1 MATIVLQA
9 VGSAV
14 GTALG
19 GPIGAV
25 IGQAVGAAAGS
36 AIDQQLFG
44 PGDQT
49 VSGPRLDSAR
59 VLSSREGNPIARVYG
74 RHRVAGDVIWAT
86 QLKEVRSTES
96 RSSGGKA
103 SGPKTTVKS
112 YSYFA
117 NFAVGLCEG
126 PIGGIG
132 DIWVDGTLLDQT
144 QHTIR
149 LHRGSEDQQPD
160 SLIEAKQGAGNAPAY
175 RGLAYLVFENF
186 AVEDYGNR
194 IPQIGVEIIR
204 PLDGAE
210 QTIKAVN
217 LIPGA
222 SEFAYDPQPVIEQVD
237 DGETR

>member
-14 GTALG
+14 GAAVG
-19 GPIGAV
+19 GPVGAA
-25 IGQAVGAAAGS
+25 IGQAIGAAAGS

-49 VSGPRLDSAR
+49 VAGPRLDTAR
-59 VLSSREGNPIARVYG
+59 VLSSREGNPVARVYG

-86 QLKEVRSTES
+86 QLEEVRTSET

-103 SGPKTTVKS
+103 SGPKTTVNT
-112 YSYFA
+112 YTYFA

-126 PIGGIG
+126 RIGGIG

-149 LHRGSEDQQPD
+149 LHTGSDDQ
-160 SLIEAKQGAGNAPAY
+160 
-175 RGLAYLVFENF
+175 
-186 AVEDYGNR
+186 
-194 IPQIGVEIIR
+194 
-204 PLDGAE
+204 
-210 QTIKAVN
+210 
-217 LIPGA
+217 
-222 SEFAYDPQPVIEQVD
+222 
-237 DGETR
+237 